1 MLLEEDVSDAKNV
14 NNKGKCINDFIK
26 GVVQL

>member
-1 MLLEEDVSDAKNV
+1 MLLEDVSDAKNV